1 MMKEKAIRTK
11 SFEFAVAV
19 TQCCRNLVE
28 HKEYV
33 LSKQLLRVGT
43 SIGANVREAVYA
55 NSRRDFHYRL
65 TVSLRE
71 CSETMFWLELLKASG
86 YIDIQTFE
94 MLYRNAHELLRILT
108 SITKTTRNSSKN
120 ASPTGDTIITNC

>member
-1 MMKEKAIRTK
+1 MIKENAIRTR

-19 TQCCRNLVE
+19 TQCCRHLVE

-33 LSKQLLRVGT
+33 LSKQLLRAGT

-55 NSRRDFHYRL
+55 NGRRDFHYRL
-65 TVSLRE
+65 TESLRE
-71 CSETMFWLELLKASG
+71 CSETIFWLELLKASG

-94 MLYRNAHELLRILT
+94 MLHRNACELLRILT
-108 SITKTTRNSSKN
+108 SITKTTRNTSKN
-120 ASPTGDTIITNC
+120 TSPTGD